1 MEARMSYAQKSSGNV
16 FADIGCQYPNAQL
29 ALADMRIA
37 YEAVLREP
45 VPAKFKKLLAK
56 LK

>member
-1 MEARMSYAQKSSGNV
+1 MSRAQKSGGNV
-16 FADIGCQYPNAQL
+16 FADIGCPYPKAQL

-37 YEAVLREP
+37 YEAALREP
-45 VPAKFKKLLAK
+45 VPTKLQELLAK